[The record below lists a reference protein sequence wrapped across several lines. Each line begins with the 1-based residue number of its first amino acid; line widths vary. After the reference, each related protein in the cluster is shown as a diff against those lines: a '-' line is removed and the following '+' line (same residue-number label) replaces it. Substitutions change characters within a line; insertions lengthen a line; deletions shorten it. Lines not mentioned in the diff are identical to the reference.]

1 MFQEILVV
9 TFQVAFIHQVMYSGQ
24 RPLLLVAKGHQWAA
38 ILPDGM
44 CVNSENKVYKSGNN
58 VYTVKCN

>member
-1 MFQEILVV
+1 MHLLHFHGHLYYPK
-9 TFQVAFIHQVMYSGQ
+9 VMYSGQ